1 MIELLAFLIMT
12 AICFVYSAPEDDFEG
27 EDQ

>member
-1 MIELLAFLIMT
+1 MIEFLAFLIMA
-12 AICFVYSAPEDDFEG
+12 AIFFVYSAPDDDFEG